1 MRITVKILSLIGKLI
16 THATLCCKTTKE
28 LLETVVE
35 LGYLD
40 ALDEPMEF

>member
-1 MRITVKILSLIGKLI
+1 MQIALKIFTLLGKII

-35 LGYLD
+35 LGGFD